1 MGKVGNTEQ
10 GRKSKMAKRK
20 GVNKTKK
27 VLEYWSQHPE
37 ATAAEVA
44 EAMEK
49 QGTEI
54 KVSYIYN
61 IRNQNRKKSGQ
72 RKVGRKA
79 GKAKT
84 QAAAAQA
91 PAASTATVPEKRAEP
106 AGTVTL
112 EHIKAVAQT
121 IKTIG
126 GFGKLNELVS
136 LIREVGGLRRFKDL
150 VDAITISESGKATS

>member
-1 MGKVGNTEQ
+1 MA
-10 GRKSKMAKRK
+10 RKK
-20 GVNKTKK
+20 GVNKTEK
-27 VLEYWSQHPE
+27 VLEYWNQHPE

-44 EAMEK
+44 EALKK
-49 QGTEI
+49 QGTEV

-61 IRNQNRKKSGQ
+61 IRTQSRKKAG
-72 RKVGRKA
+72 KKKAGRKA

-84 QAAAAQA
+84 QAVAAQA
-91 PAASTATVPEKRAEP
+91 PAATPAPAATEKKAEP

-121 IKTIG
+121 IKAIG

-136 LIREVGGLRRFKDL
+136 LIREVGGLRKFKDL
-150 VDAITISESGKATS
+150 VDAITAAGSGAVPF

>member
-1 MGKVGNTEQ
+1 
-10 GRKSKMAKRK
+10 MAKKK
-20 GVNKTKK
+20 GINKNKM
-27 VLEYWSQHPE
+27 VLDYWNQHPK

-44 EAMEK
+44 EALKK

-61 IRNQNRKKSGQ
+61 IRTQSKKKSG
-72 RKVGRKA
+72 KKKAGRKA

-84 QAAAAQA
+84 EAPAAPAAAA
-91 PAASTATVPEKRAEP
+91 PVKRAEP

-121 IKTIG
+121 IKAIG

-136 LIREVGGLRRFKDL
+136 LIREVGGLRKFKDL
-150 VDAITISESGKATS
+150 VDAINATQSDAIPF

>member
-1 MGKVGNTEQ
+1 
-10 GRKSKMAKRK
+10 MAKKK

-27 VLEYWSQHPE
+27 VLEYWNQHPK

-44 EAMEK
+44 EAMKK
-49 QGTEI
+49 QGLDV

-61 IRNQNRKKSGQ
+61 IRTQSKKKSGQ
-72 RKVGRKA
+72 KKVGRKA

-91 PAASTATVPEKRAEP
+91 PAAAAPTATEKKAEP

-126 GFGKLNELVS
+126 GFGRLNELLS

-150 VDAITISESGKATS
+150 ADAITVTESGAIPF

>member
-1 MGKVGNTEQ
+1 
-10 GRKSKMAKRK
+10 MAKKRD
-20 GVNKTKK
+20 VNKTKM
-27 VLEYWSQHPE
+27 VLDYWNQHPK

-44 EAMEK
+44 EAMKK
-49 QGTEI
+49 QGTDI

-61 IRNQNRKKSGQ
+61 IRTQSKKKSG
-72 RKVGRKA
+72 KKKAGRKA

-84 QAAAAQA
+84 QAVAAHA
-91 PAASTATVPEKRAEP
+91 PATPVPAATEKKAEP

-121 IKTIG
+121 IKAIG
-126 GFGKLNELVS
+126 GFGRLNELLG

-150 VDAITISESGKATS
+150 ADAITVNESGAVPF

>member
-1 MGKVGNTEQ
+1 MA
-10 GRKSKMAKRK
+10 RKK
-20 GVNKTKK
+20 GVNKTKM
-27 VLEYWSQHPE
+27 VLEYWSQHPK

-44 EAMEK
+44 EAMKKE
-49 QGTEI
+49 GTEI

-84 QAAAAQA
+84 QAVAARAATA
-91 PAASTATVPEKRAEP
+91 PAAAATEKKAEP

-121 IKTIG
+121 IKAIG
-126 GFGKLNELVS
+126 GFGRLNELVS
-136 LIREVGGLRRFKDL
+136 LIREVGGLRRFRDL
-150 VDAITISESGKATS
+150 VDAINATQSDAVPF

>member
-1 MGKVGNTEQ
+1 
-10 GRKSKMAKRK
+10 MAKKRD
-20 GVNKTKK
+20 VNKTKM
-27 VLEYWSQHPE
+27 VLEYWNQHPK

-44 EAMEK
+44 EAMKK

-61 IRNQNRKKSGQ
+61 IRNQSRKKSGQ
-72 RKVGRKA
+72 KKVGRKA
-79 GKAKT
+79 GKAKGR
-84 QAAAAQA
+84 AAAAQA
-91 PAASTATVPEKRAEP
+91 PTAAAAATEKRAEP

-121 IKTIG
+121 IKAIG

-136 LIREVGGLRRFKDL
+136 LIREVGGLRKFKDL
-150 VDAITISESGKATS
+150 VDAINATESGGVPF